1 MSNIIVLMTDFGYK
15 DPYVSLMKSVIYKI
29 NPKVKIIDLTHD
41 IPSFNVHYASYI
53 LLVSYKYFPRG
64 TIFVVVVD
72 PGVGGNR
79 KALIIKTRNYLFV
92 GPDNGVLYPAAN
104 DDGIVD
110 IINVVND
117 KFFIKP
123 TSNTFHGRDI
133 FAPVAA
139 YLSLGID
146 HKVFGNNIAV
156 KDIIKH
162 EISIREFNGTDKTIC
177 GQVIYIDKFGNIVL
191 NIKYPQYDLYKFFT
205 EARISV
211 NNRDFKVKVGKSFSS
226 VNRGEFVLYVNSFNL
241 MELGINMGN
250 AAKTLNVKVGDS
262 ICIELNS

>member
-1 MSNIIVLMTDFGYK
+1 MSTIIALMTDFGYK
-15 DPYVSLMKSVIYKI
+15 DPYVSLMKSIIYKI

-41 IPSFNVHYASYI
+41 IPSFDIHYASYI

-72 PGVGGNR
+72 PGVGGSR
-79 KALIIKTRNYLFV
+79 RVLIIKTRNYLFV
-92 GPDNGVLYPAAN
+92 GPDNGVLYPAAD

-146 HKVFGNNIAV
+146 YKIFGNSVTIEDITKYEINI
-156 KDIIKH
+156 H
-162 EISIREFNGTDKTIC
+162 EFNESDRTIC
-177 GQVIYIDKFGNIVL
+177 GRVIHIDKFGNIVL
-191 NIKYPQYDLYKFFT
+191 NIRYRQYNLYKLFT
-205 EARISV
+205 EARISI
-211 NNRDFKVKVGKSFSS
+211 NDRNFKVKVGKSFSS
-226 VNRGEFVLYVNSFNL
+226 VGRGELVLYINSFNL
-241 MELGINMGN
+241 MELGINMSN
-250 AAKTLNVKVGDS
+250 AAKTLGVKVGDS
-262 ICIELNS
+262 VCIELSS